1 MLADAA
7 GVRRS
12 CFEWLMAVGL
22 GLALIAVASL
32 PAAAQTAPAFET
44 TAKQAILIDSR
55 SGKVYFEKN
64 ADELM
69 HPASMSK
76 VMTAIMVFER
86 LKSGRLSLDDEFV
99 ISENAW
105 RKGGAVSGGST
116 MYAEVNSRVKLRDLL
131 MGMIVQSGNDAC
143 IAIAE
148 GIAGS
153 EESFADLMTR
163 RARELGLEQS
173 TFKNATGLPDPQHL
187 VTARELASLARYLI
201 EAFPDYYKLYS
212 TPEFTWNNI
221 TQKNRNPL
229 LASYPGADGVKTGFI
244 RASGYG
250 LIGSALRDGRRL
262 ILVIN
267 GLPSAAERA
276 SEAQKLLDW
285 GFRRFRTVELYQ
297 AGQRVGRARVWGGE
311 KRWVNLA
318 AKEDIRLALAD
329 EEKDSAAAE
338 IVYTGPLLAPVKSG
352 EEIAAIRFRVDGK
365 LVAEAPL
372 VTAQEVGQSD
382 EMWRKAI
389 DSIAYLIFGG

>member
-7 GVRRS
+7 GVRRR
-12 CFEWLMAVGL
+12 CFAWLMGVGL
-22 GLALIAVASL
+22 GLALTVLTTLA
-32 PAAAQTAPAFET
+32 AAAQTAPAFDT

-86 LKSGRLSLDDEFV
+86 LKSGRLSLDDEFLV
-99 ISENAW
+99 SENAW
-105 RKGGAVSGGST
+105 RKGGAASGGST

-153 EESFADLMTR
+153 EEAFADLMTR

-187 VTARELASLARYLI
+187 VTARELASLTRYLI
-201 EAFPDYYKLYS
+201 EAFPEYYKLYS

-262 ILVIN
+262 IVVIN
-267 GLPSAAERA
+267 GLSTAAERA

-338 IVYTGPLLAPVKSG
+338 IVYNGPLMAPVKSG

-372 VTAQEVGQSD
+372 VTAQQVEQSD
-382 EMWRKAI
+382 GMLSKAL